1 LFLNSFEEESS
12 IRINQHLEKINR
24 KAQQD
29 SIRLISKVKADG
41 VKRILKR
48 KAELMAEFH
57 ANLLATLKEIVSGEG
72 YKEFLKNNLS
82 MAKSRIS
89 QGDQVRIYARQ
100 EDQAFFNDDN
110 YELTYSENIIG
121 GFRMIVNEEISY
133 DYTLEG
139 RLSEMSERIN
149 SILENIMEDN
159 LGENNDQDE

>member
-1 LFLNSFEEESS
+1 LNSFEEESS

-100 EDQAFFNDDN
+100 EDQAFFNDDH

>member
-1 LFLNSFEEESS
+1 MNSFEEESS

>member
-1 LFLNSFEEESS
+1 MNHFEEESS

-41 VKRILKR
+41 VKQILKR
-48 KAELMAEFH
+48 KSELMAEFH
-57 ANLLATLKEIVSGEG
+57 ANLLAALKEIVLKEE

-100 EDQAFFNDDN
+100 EDQAFFNDDH